1 MNKNLNP
8 VPGLW
13 KASAAKIQMTQELRR
28 SGASGQHD
36 SRPKRERTRAS
47 AKQAALREFR

>member
-1 MNKNLNP
+1 VKKSVNP
-8 VPGLW
+8 IPGLW
-13 KASAAKIQMTQELRR
+13 KASVAKVQSTQELRR

-47 AKQAALREFR
+47 VKQAALREFR